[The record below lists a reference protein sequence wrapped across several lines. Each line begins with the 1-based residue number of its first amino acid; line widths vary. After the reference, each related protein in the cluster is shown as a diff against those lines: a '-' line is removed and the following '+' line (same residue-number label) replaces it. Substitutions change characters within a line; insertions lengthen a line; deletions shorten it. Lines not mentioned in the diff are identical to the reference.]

1 MKILVIANP
10 HAGSG
15 TTRRRIH
22 GLMTE
27 LRRRAEQVRL
37 EWTMAPGGAGLV
49 AQRSAGDYDAIL
61 AAGGDGTLNEVVC
74 GLMAAGI
81 DVPVA
86 VAPYGSGNDYA
97 RLIGMPSRPS
107 SIAEVLLSAS
117 VRVMDVGEVEW
128 TSARDDGS
136 RIFVNAM
143 GCGVDALVARVVS
156 QAATVKGRGRYL
168 AAIRK
173 AVKEWQHP
181 VTDIRTDRSTWSAEM
196 LLCTAAIGK
205 TTGGGVRLTPH
216 AEPDDG
222 LLDVCLAPRLSL
234 GRLVQLLPR
243 AAVGRHTGA
252 REVTY
257 EASTMMSVHA
267 PAGVPVHLDGEL
279 LPFNVR
285 ELRVRVLP
293 RRLRVIT
300 PPGR

>member
-10 HAGSG
+10 NAGSG

-27 LRRRAEQVRL
+27 LRHRAEQVRL
-37 EWTMAPGGAGLV
+37 AWTTDPGDARLI
-49 AQRSAGDYDAIL
+49 AQRSAGDCDAVL

-74 GLMAAGI
+74 GLMAEDI

-128 TSARDDGS
+128 TSAEDEGS

-143 GCGVDALVARVVS
+143 GCGVDALVARIVI
-156 QAATVKGRGRYL
+156 QAASIKGRGRYL
-168 AAIRK
+168 AAIRQ

-181 VTDIRTDRSTWSAEM
+181 AAEVALDRSAWTDEM

-234 GRLVQLLPR
+234 GRLVQLLPL
-243 AAVGRHTGA
+243 AAVGRHTRA
-252 REVTY
+252 PEVTY
-257 EASTMMSVHA
+257 EASTMMTVHA
-267 PAGVPVHLDGEL
+267 PAGVPVHIDGEV
-279 LPFNVR
+279 LPLNVR
-285 ELRVRVLP
+285 ELRVHVHP
-293 RRLRVIT
+293 RRLRVIA
-300 PPGR
+300 PPSR